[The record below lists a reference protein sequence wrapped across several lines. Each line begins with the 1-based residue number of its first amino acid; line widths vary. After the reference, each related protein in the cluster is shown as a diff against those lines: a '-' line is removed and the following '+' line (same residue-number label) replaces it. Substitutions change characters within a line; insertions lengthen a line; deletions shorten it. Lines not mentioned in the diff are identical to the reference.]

1 MRLFS
6 LSHVF
11 SGNNLRD
18 IRFEEAGHLTT
29 FCFPCGKYGTQT
41 VLHFRVDVTRNKL
54 RSDLRSCLIF
64 QREFYC
70 RIRSGQ
76 GDITGQIR
84 QRLNVGITDQRL
96 ALHILTGRYPV
107 TYRISTVGVL
117 LAGFQVLFLTNLTG
131 SELCNLMAGRTEKG
145 TGVHDVKQRG
155 SRFLTVD
162 IFQLGIGLD
171 TKHITA
177 TELTGFRQDLHQVR
191 QFV

>member
-1 MRLFS
+1 MWLLWLFS
-6 LSHVF
+6 LSHAF
-11 SGNNLRD
+11 SGGNL
-18 IRFEEAGHLTT
+18 RFEEAGHLAT
-29 FCFPCGKYGTQT
+29 FCFPCSKYGTQT

-64 QREFYC
+64 QREFDC

-76 GDITGQIR
+76 SDIAGQIR

-96 ALHILTGRYPV
+96 TLHILTGRYPV
-107 TYRISTVGVL
+107 TYRVSTVGIL
-117 LAGFQVLFLTNLTG
+117 LAGFQVLFLTNFTG

-155 SRFLTVD
+155 RRFLTVD

-177 TELTGFRQDLHQVR
+177 SELTGFRQDLHQVR